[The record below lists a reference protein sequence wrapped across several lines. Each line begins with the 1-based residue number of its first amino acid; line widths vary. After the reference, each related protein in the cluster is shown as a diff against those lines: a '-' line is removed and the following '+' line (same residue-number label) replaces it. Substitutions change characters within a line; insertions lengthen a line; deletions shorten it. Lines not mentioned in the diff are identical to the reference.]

1 MISSNK
7 WGARKL
13 SYATYFENPKSRCD
27 YNKVIGA
34 KSVIGSILKF
44 LSVKQ
49 LSVFGNFIWVHTPPR
64 TNAVPGNSHPEL
76 AWNLQA

>member
-13 SYATYFENPKSRCD
+13 SYATYFENLKSWGD

-34 KSVIGSILKF
+34 KSGIGSILKF
-44 LSVKQ
+44 LCLTVEIIRKNKEKCLLVK
-49 LSVFGNFIWVHTPPR
+49 N
-64 TNAVPGNSHPEL
+64 
-76 AWNLQA
+76 